1 MPGQILTQLPEHYET
16 MFSNNWEY
24 LLQQKNSRFENAVSR
39 KPVRGKERR
48 LSQLGTLEMRDIVTR
63 NGQTIPQDTDMS
75 IRWVRP
81 KGADC
86 VTWIDEWDEI
96 ALGELPAPESE
107 HVTAHAFAANRK
119 TDDIIIEAM
128 TGTNFVGE
136 DGTTP
141 VTVPSSQEVAVNY
154 TGATAAN
161 TGLTLAKLIRAKRIL
176 DDNEVPDGNRYFA
189 HRAAQLEDL
198 LRDVDQVS
206 NSRYAD
212 VKALVDGKVNYFLG
226 FTFIRSQ
233 RLPVDAGTDI
243 ATNIAWH
250 KDFVVLG
257 DGQNPKARMDILPM
271 QNHSIQIRTTLLRG
285 ATRLQEEAVVLVYC
299 DQSPA

>member
-24 LLQQKNSRFENAVSR
+24 LLQQKNSRFENAVTR
-39 KPVRGKERR
+39 KPVNGKERR
-48 LSQLGTLEMRDIVTR
+48 FSQLGTLEMRDIVTR
-63 NGQTIPQDTDMS
+63 NGQTIPQDTEMS

-107 HVTAHAFAANRK
+107 HVQAHAFAANRK

-128 TGTNFVGE
+128 VGTNFVGE

-141 VTVPSSQEVAVNY
+141 VTVPQSQEVAVNY
-154 TGATAAN
+154 TGGTAAN
-161 TGLTLAKLIRAKRIL
+161 TGLSLAKLIRAKRIL
-176 DDNEVPDGNRYFA
+176 DDNEVPDEGRYFA
-189 HRAAQLEDL
+189 YRAAQLEDL

-212 VKALVDGKVNYFLG
+212 VKALIDGKVNYFLG
-226 FTFIRSQ
+226 YTFIRSQ
-233 RLPVDAGTDI
+233 RLPVDPQTDI

-250 KDFVVLG
+250 KNYVVLG

-285 ATRLQEEAVVLVYC
+285 ATRLQEEAVVLIYC
-299 DQSPA
+299 DQSPT